1 MHMLAPKRLGPS
13 HRDDGGA
20 ELSRA
25 IEALLDALGFV
36 VNLQRHLL
44 QLVRVLAAVVGAEQE
59 LETVGHD
66 DADVGLGPA
75 PITPIGGVQRGAFD
89 D

>member
-1 MHMLAPKRLGPS
+1 MHMLAPTDLAPRIGMMEGPGCRES
-13 HRDDGGA
+13 
-20 ELSRA
+20 

-44 QLVRVLAAVVGAEQE
+44 ELVRVLAAVVGAEQE

-75 PITPIGGVQRGAFD
+75 PISTDRRRSTRRLR
-89 D
+89 